1 MRVASVNFTRD
12 ANVQELVSLVGC
24 MLLLLIVPKDATTV
38 LADIGVTES
47 RLESLMVLT
56 LVVVLMWHAVAIA
69 NSVYLCF
76 LMFERMK
83 RTRRDRSTDVRVSWL
98 GCAMA
103 APSVAV
109 CDGEEYVQVVTE
121 DARNGK
127 GEGAIEG
134 MAGDVTRAHGPVR
147 MCVLTPHVDGSLGVQ
162 FCLVDPLTRSGPNLF
177 VVCQHLGAFGVE
189 GLPPGSR
196 IVVTMAVGRAVV
208 TLPTVYQQTHAA
220 GEPSTLFVL
229 PIMTLT
235 GNTDLSTSFLHV
247 ALYREGAVR

>member
-12 ANVQELVSLVGC
+12 TNVQELVSLVGC

-83 RTRRDRSTDVRVSWL
+83 RTRRDRSTDVRVSW
-98 GCAMA
+98 
-103 APSVAV
+103 
-109 CDGEEYVQVVTE
+109 
-121 DARNGK
+121 
-127 GEGAIEG
+127 EGAIEG

-208 TLPTVYQQTHAA
+208 ALPTVYQQTHAA